1 MSMMANICIYCQ
13 DPITLR
19 GKGDH
24 IIPAALGEFLCAT
37 HFRRIC
43 VACNNKIGQA
53 EQQLLQC
60 GPEALERLGAP
71 VVGRRGRP
79 KRHPKLVGAGGA
91 PSPLTVEQTAL
102 GPHSVD
108 VIDPQ
113 NVTPVEELTMMDEKN
128 HWHRLRLHPQMKGQ
142 ALRQRVRR
150 MMLKEIR
157 QCNLFAP
164 AHHYHGYLRL
174 IKEAWPESEHLPPQ
188 QVPAGTR
195 QIEANTTFTVTDNY
209 FRAIAKIAFHYY
221 LAFSRCAFGHESE
234 FAGIRDF
241 IIHGGDR
248 GQFFVMANHFG
259 IGVRKGS
266 SHAHLSH
273 YVAYDE
279 SGDKVRAFVWLFV
292 KDSPGTVPYEVE
304 WPRRK
309 SLLVLPKPYQAHE
322 YRYEDVID
330 HKQVAG
336 RVYEKTIPA
345 GHPFLTIL

>member
-1 MSMMANICIYCQ
+1 
-13 DPITLR
+13 
-19 GKGDH
+19 
-24 IIPAALGEFLCAT
+24 
-37 HFRRIC
+37 
-43 VACNNKIGQA
+43 
-53 EQQLLQC
+53 
-60 GPEALERLGAP
+60 
-71 VVGRRGRP
+71 
-79 KRHPKLVGAGGA
+79 
-91 PSPLTVEQTAL
+91 VEETPL
-102 GPHSVD
+102 GPRSVHL
-108 VIDPQ
+108 IEPQ
-113 NVTPVEELTMMDEKN
+113 KGTPVEELTIMDEN
-128 HWHRLRLHPQMKGQ
+128 EHWHRLPLHPQMKAE
-142 ALRQRVRR
+142 ALRQRVCQ
-150 MMLKEIR
+150 MGLKETR
-157 QCNLFAP
+157 QGNLFAP
-164 AHHYHGYLRL
+164 ADHYDGYLRL

-248 GQFFVMANHFG
+248 GQFFLMANHFG

-266 SHAHLSH
+266 SHPHLSH

-279 SGDKVRAFVWLFV
+279 SGDKVRAFVRLFA
-292 KDSPGTVPYEVE
+292 KDSSGTVPYEVE